1 MNIRYVVFLTF
12 TFLFVGCEFF
22 SSEKKDSDKNFNTV
36 VDFTQVDVSPV
47 FDNCKELSDSEKAT
61 CFREEIHTRIT
72 SSLQEYQFVS
82 EENINELVVID
93 LLIDINGNC
102 ILKKINTN
110 DEIINQFPQLKDA
123 ITFAIE
129 SLPKVIPAK
138 KQDISVAT
146 QYTLPIKITVK

>member
-22 SSEKKDSDKNFNTV
+22 LSEKKDSDKNFDTV
-36 VDFTQVDVSPV
+36 VDFTHVDVSPV
-47 FDNCKELSDSEKAT
+47 FENCKELSDSEKAT
-61 CFREEIHTRIT
+61 CFREEIHSRIA

-93 LLIDINGNC
+93 LLIDTNGNC

-123 ITFAIE
+123 ITFAVE

-146 QYTLPIKITVK
+146 QYTLPIKITAK